1 MNNVKKYTVSIY
13 SENNLG
19 LLNRISAIFL
29 KRHLSIDSITSSESE
44 IKDIFRFVIV
54 VKVDDVLIKKVI
66 TQIEKQIE
74 VIAAYYHTDEETIY
88 LETSLFK
95 LKSSSLF
102 EEKNI
107 QSIIK
112 NNHANIVTV
121 TTDYFV
127 IEKTGRREETE
138 KLYDELEEYGILQF
152 VRSGRIS
159 VTKEPMKIT
168 KILELNSKQ

>member
-74 VIAAYYHTDEETIY
+74 VIELHH
-88 LETSLFK
+88 
-95 LKSSSLF
+95 
-102 EEKNI
+102 EK
-107 QSIIK
+107 
-112 NNHANIVTV
+112 A
-121 TTDYFV
+121 
-127 IEKTGRREETE
+127 
-138 KLYDELEEYGILQF
+138 
-152 VRSGRIS
+152 IS
-159 VTKEPMKIT
+159 TND
-168 KILELNSKQ
+168 LR